1 MTPGKRSLK
10 GREKWTEQTK
20 NPVFLSFPKNTL
32 FLSTWKR
39 INNFI
44 LKFFLASK
52 QKRGEKRTLTLIDLD
67 NQPHTLTC

>member
-44 LKFFLASK
+44 LKFFSHQNKKEGKKEL
-52 QKRGEKRTLTLIDLD
+52 
-67 NQPHTLTC
+67 